1 MKVQMPRGP
10 QDRRILGD
18 APRKGSR
25 VHPSFRPSRL
35 PPFRPDILGIQPG
48 ASSASGQR
56 GTTLIEI
63 IVVLALAAVMLAV
76 AVPTM
81 ATILGVDKRRASREL
96 AATMRWTYEEA
107 TIRNQP
113 MRIAYDLD
121 HGTYWVEAAD
131 SEVRIHKDWRA
142 KETWDTFLEDKA
154 ESDQRVREKQ
164 AGLSGS
170 QQNISELMTAIGGE
184 NASAG
189 GGFLSG
195 LLGGGGLLPNHRG
208 GEFQVNRFQPIGDD
222 GVMGGKKEFPGDVKF
237 WGVWT
242 PQFDE
247 VIKPHDEYELE
258 AIQQDPEN
266 QDYRVVY
273 THVFPGGYMEDSVVY
288 VSDAEGEDIT
298 SLIVEPLIGRVIVEE
313 GEADIPDTRDREDR

>member
-170 QQNISELMTAIGGE
+170 Q
-184 NASAG
+184 
-189 GGFLSG
+189 
-195 LLGGGGLLPNHRG
+195 
-208 GEFQVNRFQPIGDD
+208 
-222 GVMGGKKEFPGDVKF
+222 
-237 WGVWT
+237 
-242 PQFDE
+242 
-247 VIKPHDEYELE
+247 
-258 AIQQDPEN
+258 
-266 QDYRVVY
+266 
-273 THVFPGGYMEDSVVY
+273 
-288 VSDAEGEDIT
+288 
-298 SLIVEPLIGRVIVEE
+298 
-313 GEADIPDTRDREDR
+313 